1 MSYTPLSIGTRAYK
15 YIRSGAVKS
24 IVDALIELITNSH
37 DAYNNSENL
46 EKPYKINIFTNF
58 EKKKIK

>member
-1 MSYTPLSIGTRAYK
+1 MSYKPLRIGTRAYK

-37 DAYNNSENL
+37 DVA
-46 EKPYKINIFTNF
+46 
-58 EKKKIK
+58 